1 MEIARCSTMSQYRHV
16 GLAVICVSNL
26 ICRRETSL
34 AEWSSNR
41 ARTEGAEL
49 YRTLGVTPDAE
60 YTEVM
65 EAVERLK
72 KKYSGDRKQAR
83 HSS

>member
-1 MEIARCSTMSQYRHV
+1 MD
-16 GLAVICVSNL
+16 G
-26 ICRRETSL
+26 
-34 AEWSSNR
+34 SSNR

-83 HSS
+83 HSSNSIDCFGALDPFVPC